1 MCVIPLLN
9 LSDRDSMPFTHLNG
23 SKCSLK
29 LLFKP
34 CVPNFQ
40 PLKQITSKSELEP
53 SHVIPYLNLSDRS
66 QEPQIALHVL
76 GAAVKSTKTNT
87 LKFPKMHNSA
97 PPPPRTHVA
106 TPPNLPK
113 PA

>member
-1 MCVIPLLN
+1 MFIKITLQTLRTKFPT
-9 LSDRDSMPFTHLNG
+9 PKT
-23 SKCSLK
+23 
-29 LLFKP
+29 
-34 CVPNFQ
+34 
-40 PLKQITSKSELEP
+40 ITSKSELEP